1 MDNQGLPSR
10 GEIEEKF
17 KWDLTAI
24 YESDQ
29 KWEEEF
35 SQVASRIPELESY
48 QGELAKSADKLLA
61 GLELS
66 TELNR
71 LLGNLYTYANRKS
84 DEDTTNSKYQ
94 ALLAK
99 VQGLQNQL
107 SSATSFIIP
116 EILQLP
122 VEKLKDFIEQE
133 EGLELYQQN
142 LDDIMRRKE
151 HFLSPAEERII
162 ALAGEVAQGP
172 ENIFGMLNNADLDF
186 PTIEDENGEQI
197 QVTHGRF
204 IELLKR
210 DNREVRKSAFE
221 AYYNLYQGQENTL
234 AATLSTNIKKDLFY
248 MRARNY
254 SSSLEASLDGDNIPI
269 KVYDNLLQT
278 VEDNLDYLH
287 DYMEL
292 RKRTLPVD
300 ELHMYDLYTPLIR
313 DIEMKIEYQEAKEI
327 ILRAL
332 EPLGEEY
339 LKVVKESFEDNW
351 IDVYENKGKRSGAY
365 SASAYDA
372 HPYIL
377 LNYTEQINDLF
388 TLAHELGHALHSY
401 YSNQKQP
408 YIYANYSIFVA
419 EVASTVNEALLM
431 HYLLDNTEDEEKRKY
446 ILNHY
451 LEQFRGTV
459 YRQTMFADFEKL
471 IHQQAEKGQA
481 LTSDL
486 LAELYYDLN
495 QKYYGEQVVV
505 DDQIAIEW
513 ARIPHF
519 YYNFY
524 VYQYAT
530 GFSAAVALSQQI
542 LEEGQEAVDRYLE
555 FLKGGSSD
563 YPLNLLQQAGVDMKS
578 SEPIE
583 KSLEV
588 FSDLIQE
595 MEQLI

>member
-1 MDNQGLPSR
+1 MDKQGLPTR
-10 GEIEEKF
+10 DEIAEEF

-35 SQVASRIPELESY
+35 NQVASRISEIEAF
-48 QGELAKSADKLLA
+48 QGQLTESADKLLA

-71 LLGNLYTYANRKS
+71 SLGKLYTYANRKS
-84 DEDTTNSKYQ
+84 DEDTANSEYQ

-107 SSATSFIIP
+107 SSATSFMVP

-122 VEKLKDFIEQE
+122 TEKLESFMEQE
-133 EGLELYQQN
+133 EGLQLYQQN

-151 HFLSPAEERII
+151 HFLSPEEERII

-186 PTIEDENGEQI
+186 PTIEDENGEPV

-210 DNREVRKSAFE
+210 DDREVRKSAFE

-234 AATLSTNIKKDLFY
+234 AETLSTNIKKDLFY

-254 SSSLEASLDGDNIPI
+254 SSSLEASLDGDNIPV

-278 VEDNLDYLH
+278 VEDNLEYLH

-292 RKRTLPVD
+292 RKRTLPID
-300 ELHMYDLYTPLIR
+300 ELHMYDLYTPLVK
-313 DIEMKIEYQEAKEI
+313 DVEMKVEYEEAKEI
-327 ILRAL
+327 ILNAF
-332 EPLGEEY
+332 EPLGADY
-339 LKVVKESFEDNW
+339 LEVVEESFEENW

-377 LNYTEQINDLF
+377 LNYTDQIDDLF

-401 YSNQKQP
+401 YSNQNQP

-431 HYLLDNTEDEEKRKY
+431 NYLLETTEDEEKRKY

-459 YRQTMFADFEKL
+459 YRQTMFADFERL
-471 IHQQAEKGQA
+471 IHQQAEEGQA

-486 LAELYYDLN
+486 LSELYYELN
-495 QKYYGEQVVV
+495 QKYYGEQIVV

-542 LEEGQEAVDRYLE
+542 LEQGEEAVNRYLE
-555 FLKGGSSD
+555 FLQGGSSD
-563 YPLNLLQQAGVDMKS
+563 YPLNLLRQAGVDMES

-583 KSLEV
+583 KSLAV
-588 FSDLIQE
+588 FSELIEE

>member
-1 MDNQGLPSR
+1 MDKQGLATR
-10 GEIEEKF
+10 DEIAEEF

-29 KWEEEF
+29 EWEEEF
-35 SQVASRIPELESY
+35 NQVVSRISEIEAF
-48 QGELAKSADKLLA
+48 QGELAESADKLLA

-71 LLGNLYTYANRKS
+71 SLGKLYTYANRKS
-84 DEDTTNSKYQ
+84 DEDTANSKYQ

-107 SSATSFIIP
+107 ASATSFMVP

-122 VEKLKDFIEQE
+122 TEKLESFVEEE
-133 EGLELYQQN
+133 EGLQLYQQN

-151 HFLSPAEERII
+151 HFLSPEEERII

-186 PTIEDENGEQI
+186 PTIEDETGEQV

-221 AYYNLYQGQENTL
+221 AYYNLYQNQENTL

-254 SSSLEASLDGDNIPI
+254 SSSLEASLDGDNIPVE
-269 KVYDNLLQT
+269 VYDNLLQT
-278 VEDNLDYLH
+278 VEDNLDYMH

-292 RKRTLPVD
+292 RKRTLPID
-300 ELHMYDLYTPLIR
+300 ELHMYDLYTPLVK
-313 DIEMKIEYQEAKEI
+313 DVEMKVEYEEAKEI
-327 ILRAL
+327 ILQAF
-332 EPLGEEY
+332 EPLGAEY
-339 LKVVKESFEDNW
+339 VKVVEEAFEDNW

-377 LNYTEQINDLF
+377 LNYTDQIDDLF

-401 YSNQKQP
+401 YSNENQP

-431 HYLLDNTEDEEKRKY
+431 NYLLETTEDEEKRKY

-459 YRQTMFADFEKL
+459 YRQTMFANFEKL
-471 IHQQAEKGQA
+471 IHQQAEEGQA

-486 LAELYYDLN
+486 LSELYYDLN
-495 QKYYGEQVVV
+495 QKYYGKQVVV

-542 LEEGQEAVDRYLE
+542 LEQGEEAVNRYLE

-583 KSLEV
+583 KSLTV